1 MGGSESSEIKT
12 EEKAIDSMGH
22 VNNNIVVQGARDNH
36 QQVIVSE
43 RLLIA
48 TYLLVCAEVIK
59 LLIYFY
65 SQCRSNL
72 KKRYGGKPATKPDA

>member
-1 MGGSESSEIKT
+1 MGGSESSEERT
-12 EEKAIDSMGH
+12 EEKTIDSMGH

-48 TYLLVCAEVIK
+48 TYLLVFAEVIK
-59 LLIYFY
+59 LLIYLY
-65 SQCRSNL
+65 SQCRNNL
-72 KKRYGGKPATKPDA
+72 KKRYGARPDA